1 MQLAHRIFK
10 GLVTMAVLGI
20 ALIATLL
27 TALWLEHRTE
37 VTLPTLDRSI
47 RGGPD
52 GLRLG

>member
-37 VTLPTLDRSI
+37 VPTLDRSI